1 MAIEKSPLR
10 MFSGPEED
18 IELEID
24 ETAQISPEDLEVF
37 LQEDGSAVIGDD
49 PNATEEVPF
58 GENLSDV
65 ISENELRTLAS
76 ELTSSYEEDLES
88 RSDWFTTFSNGLD
101 LLGIKQEDRSQP
113 FVGSSGV
120 YHPILAE
127 AVTQFQAQAY
137 KELLPAGG
145 PVDTEILGMT
155 SDDKLEKAN
164 RVKNFMN
171 YQITYKMEE
180 FDPEMDQL
188 LFYLP
193 LSGSAFKKIFYDPA
207 LGRAT
212 ARFIKSEDLVVPYY
226 AVDLLTAPR
235 ITHVIHMTE
244 NELRKLQLSGFY
256 RDIEMRPPS
265 GDSNTSDV
273 DSKMEELQGVTRT
286 ISDEEYTLLEMH
298 VSLDLEG
305 FEDKDENDEETG
317 LGLPYIVTICKD
329 TNDILSI
336 RPNYNPED
344 PMRKKIEYFSHYKFL
359 PGLGFYGFGLIHM
372 MGGLTKSV
380 TAILRQLI
388 DAGTL
393 ANLPAGFKSR
403 GLNIQRHDDP
413 LQPGE
418 WRDVDAPGG
427 RLTDAFMPLP
437 YKEPSSTLTSLLGSL
452 IDSGKQFA
460 ATVEQPT
467 GDGNSEAPV
476 GTTVALLEKGQRV
489 MSAIH
494 KRLHYAQRV
503 EFKILK
509 RVFGEFLPPEYPY
522 QVQGASQNVFKT
534 DFDSSVDVI
543 PVSDP
548 NIFSMTQRIVL
559 AQSQLQMAQAAPELH
574 NLRESYRKM
583 YLALNIQD
591 IDSILPEEQDIPP
604 RDPISE
610 EQAVLTGNPI
620 KAYDFQNHEAYIAAH
635 SAFLQ
640 NPMVQQNPTATQAI
654 GANIQ
659 EHQAML
665 YRLQIEQAMGQQLP
679 AMEDGQ
685 MPPEMM
691 NEIALAATQATQQ
704 VTGQAQ
710 ALAKA
715 QEDAQRDPQREMFE
729 EQLQLEREQLMQ
741 KEGDDQ
747 RDKEVDLI
755 KANLQAQLEREK
767 IEAANE
773 REDVKAAV
781 DLKEAELKTQRDA
794 EKNFTEL
801 VKTVRESKEPQ
812 QE

>member
-1 MAIEKSPLR
+1 MAIERQP
-10 MFSGPEED
+10 FSVIPGAQEE
-18 IELEID
+18 IELEI
-24 ETAQISPEDLEVF
+24 EQPEMRDPSNTEVF
-37 LQEDGSAVIGDD
+37 LAEDGSATLGFD
-49 PNATEEVPF
+49 PEEQEDLKF
-58 GENLSDV
+58 GENLAEVMDERDLAS
-65 ISENELRTLAS
+65 IAS
-76 ELTSSYEEDLES
+76 ELTGSYEEDLES
-88 RSDWFTTFSNGLD
+88 RDDWYTTFSKGLD
-101 LLGIKQEDRSQP
+101 LLGIRGEDRSQP
-113 FVGSSGV
+113 FEGASGV
-120 YHPILAE
+120 YHPILSE
-127 AVTQFQAQAY
+127 AVIQFQSQAY

-145 PVDTEILGMT
+145 PVDTEVLGMT
-155 SDDKLEKAN
+155 DDAKLEKAN

-193 LSGSAFKKIFYDPA
+193 LSGSAFKKIYYDPS

-212 ARFIKSEDLVVPYY
+212 ARFIKAEDLVVPYY

-235 ITHVIHMTE
+235 ITHVIHMAE
-244 NELRKLQLSGFY
+244 NELRKMQVSGFY
-256 RDIEMRPPS
+256 KDIDLMSASSIEL
-265 GDSNTSDV
+265 SDV
-273 DSKMEELQGVTRT
+273 DKKIDELEGLSRT
-286 ISDEEYTLLEMH
+286 VSDEEYTLLEMH
-298 VSLDLEG
+298 VDLDIEG
-305 FEDKDENDEETG
+305 FEDMDANGEPTG
-317 LGLPYIVTICKD
+317 LALPYIVTICKD
-329 TNDILSI
+329 TNDILAI
-336 RPNYNPED
+336 RPNYSPED
-344 PMRKKIEYFSHYKFL
+344 PMKKKIEHFAHFKFL

-393 ANLPAGFKSR
+393 SNLPAGFKSR

-437 YKEPSSTLTSLLGSL
+437 YKEPSGTLMSLLGSL

-494 KRLHYAQRV
+494 KRLHYAQRT

-522 QVQGASQNVFKT
+522 QVQGASQNVFRE

-559 AQSQLQMAQAAPELH
+559 AQTQLQMAQAAPELH
-574 NLRESYRKM
+574 DLRESYRKM
-583 YLALNIQD
+583 YLALNIKD
-591 IDSILPEEQDIPP
+591 IDAILPQEAEIPP

-610 EQAVLTGNPI
+610 EQAALTGQPI
-620 KAYDFQNHEAYIAAH
+620 KAYEFQNHEAYIAAH
-635 SAFLQ
+635 SAFMQ

-665 YRLQIEQAMGQQLP
+665 YKIQIEQAMGQPLP
-679 AMEDGQ
+679 TMEEGQ
-685 MPPEMM
+685 MPPEVM
-691 NEIALAATQATQQ
+691 NEIAMMATQATQQ

-710 ALAKA
+710 AMA
-715 QEDAQRDPQREMFE
+715 QAEAQAQRDPQMEMFQQ
-729 EQLQLEREQLMQ
+729 QLQLEKEQLMQ
-741 KEGDDQ
+741 KEGKDQ
-747 RDKEVDLI
+747 RDKDVEMM
-755 KANLQAQLEREK
+755 KAEMQGQLEREK
-767 IEAANE
+767 IAAANE
-773 REDVKAAV
+773 REEVKAAV
-781 DLKEAELKTQRDA
+781 DLQEAELRTQRDA

-801 VKTVRESKEPQ
+801 VKTVRESKET

>member
-1 MAIEKSPLR
+1 MAIERQP
-10 MFSGPEED
+10 FSVIPGAQEE
-18 IELEID
+18 IELEI
-24 ETAQISPEDLEVF
+24 EQPEMRDPSNTEVF
-37 LQEDGSAVIGDD
+37 LAEDGSATLGFD
-49 PNATEEVPF
+49 PEEQEDLKF
-58 GENLSDV
+58 GENLAEVMDERDLAS
-65 ISENELRTLAS
+65 IAS
-76 ELTSSYEEDLES
+76 ELTGSYEEDLES
-88 RSDWFTTFSNGLD
+88 RDDWYTTFSKGLD
-101 LLGIKQEDRSQP
+101 LLGIRGEDRSQP
-113 FVGSSGV
+113 FEGASGV
-120 YHPILAE
+120 YHPILSE
-127 AVTQFQAQAY
+127 AVTQFQSQAY

-145 PVDTEILGMT
+145 PVDTEVLGMT
-155 SDDKLEKAN
+155 DDAKLEKAN

-193 LSGSAFKKIFYDPA
+193 LSGSAFKKIYYDPS

-212 ARFIKSEDLVVPYY
+212 ARFIKAEDLVVPYY

-235 ITHVIHMTE
+235 ITHVIHMAE
-244 NELRKLQLSGFY
+244 NELRKMQVSGFY
-256 RDIEMRPPS
+256 KDIDLMSASSIEL
-265 GDSNTSDV
+265 SDV
-273 DSKMEELQGVTRT
+273 DKKMDELEGLSRT
-286 ISDEEYTLLEMH
+286 VSDEEYTLLEMH
-298 VSLDLEG
+298 VDLDIEG
-305 FEDKDENDEETG
+305 FEDMDANGEPTG
-317 LGLPYIVTICKD
+317 LALPYIVTICKD
-329 TNDILSI
+329 TNDILAI
-336 RPNYNPED
+336 RPNYSPED
-344 PMRKKIEYFSHYKFL
+344 PMKKKIEHFAHFKFL

-393 ANLPAGFKSR
+393 SNLPAGFKSR

-437 YKEPSSTLTSLLGSL
+437 YKEPSATLTSLLGSL

-494 KRLHYAQRV
+494 KRLHYAQRT

-522 QVQGASQNVFKT
+522 QVQGASQNVFKE

-543 PVSDP
+543 PISDP

-559 AQSQLQMAQAAPELH
+559 AQTQLQMAQAAPELH
-574 NLRESYRKM
+574 DLRESYRKM
-583 YLALNIQD
+583 YLALNIKD
-591 IDSILPEEQDIPP
+591 IDAILPQEAEIPP

-610 EQAVLTGNPI
+610 EQAALTGQPI
-620 KAYDFQNHEAYIAAH
+620 KAYEFQNHEAYIGAH
-635 SAFLQ
+635 SAFMQ

-665 YRLQIEQAMGQQLP
+665 YKIQIEQAMGQPLP
-679 AMEDGQ
+679 TMEEGQ
-685 MPPEMM
+685 MPPEVM
-691 NEIALAATQATQQ
+691 NEIAMMATQATQQ

-710 ALAKA
+710 AMA
-715 QEDAQRDPQREMFE
+715 QAEAQAQRDPQMEMFQQ
-729 EQLQLEREQLMQ
+729 QLQLEKEQLMQ
-741 KEGDDQ
+741 KEGKDQ
-747 RDKEVDLI
+747 RDKDVEMM
-755 KANLQAQLEREK
+755 KAEMQGQLEREK
-767 IEAANE
+767 IAAANE
-773 REDVKAAV
+773 REEVKAAV
-781 DLKEAELKTQRDA
+781 DLQEAELRTQRDA

-801 VKTVRESKEPQ
+801 VKTVRESKET